1 MLLIISGITPAFLTM
16 LPNQVSVVEAATNV
30 KINKTKVTL
39 IKGQTV
45 RLKITGTEGIVV
57 WSSSDKR

>member
-30 KINKTKVTL
+30 KINKSY
-39 IKGQTV
+39 IDKGTNSAV
-45 RLKITGTEGIVV
+45 KNY
-57 WSSSDKR
+57 WY

>member
-30 KINKTKVTL
+30 KINKSY
-39 IKGQTV
+39 IEKGTNSAV
-45 RLKITGTEGIVV
+45 KNYWYWGKSGMEFF
-57 WSSSDKR
+57 W